1 MMKKSNIGL
10 ISTLACYIL
19 WGLLPLYWHALEG
32 VNSVF
37 ILCNRIIWS
46 AVFTVGILLATKKL
60 GDIKAVF
67 RDKKKMRYMIP
78 AAIAITINWG
88 VYIWAVNA
96 GHLLDSSLGYYM
108 NPLMVFATGILLFR
122 EKCGLYEWIALG
134 LALVGVLIATIAYG
148 AFPWIAI
155 VLALS
160 FSAYGTLKKL
170 AGVGGLTSIAV
181 ETLLIGP
188 LALAFVLFAPVSHT
202 TVTGLNTAEAIMLV
216 LSGVVTATPL
226 ILFTFG
232 VNRLPLSTV
241 GFLQYVSPTLQMII
255 GILVFHEVLTQDRII
270 AFAFIGAALVFYTIG
285 MVRRAKQ
292 APLEVETMNNPAISE
307 SPVE

>member
-1 MMKKSNIGL
+1 MKERNIGL
-10 ISTLACYIL
+10 LSTLICYVL

-32 VNSVF
+32 VNSIF
-37 ILCNRIIWS
+37 ILCNRIVWS
-46 AVFTVGILLATKKL
+46 AVFTVGLLLATKKF
-60 GDIKAVF
+60 DDVKAVL
-67 RDKKKMRYMIP
+67 RDKKKMRFVVP

-108 NPLMVFATGILLFR
+108 NPLMVFATGVILFR
-122 EKCGLYEWIALG
+122 EKCGLIDWISLG
-134 LALVGVLIATIAYG
+134 LATIGVLIATIAYG
-148 AFPWIAI
+148 AFPWIAV

-188 LALAFVLFAPVSHT
+188 FALAFILFAPVSHAT
-202 TVTGLNTAEAIMLV
+202 IVQLNATEAIMLV

-241 GFLQYVSPTLQMII
+241 GFLQYLSPTLQMLI

-285 MVRRAKQ
+285 MVRRAQK
-292 APLEVETMNNPAISE
+292 AHLEVQ
-307 SPVE
+307 